1 MTAELINGA
10 RTSFG
15 PRTPETELAASVLTL
30 GVKKQL
36 VVPVKFDQLPTH
48 LEDDV
53 TGASLP
59 ANALITAV
67 YTTAATE
74 NFDGDTYDLNL
85 VQDDG
90 TAITT
95 IASLAVADMN
105 SGAEITAADATVG
118 AVGPAYVEIA
128 ETGTISS
135 TAGATTV
142 VIEYIEQIDLF

>member
-36 VVPVKFDQLPTH
+36 VVPVKYDQLPTH

-67 YTTAATE
+67 YATPA
-74 NFDGDTYDLNL
+74 NVAFAGGTSYDVNL
-85 VQDDG
+85 VEDDG
-90 TAITT
+90 TAVTT
-95 IASLAVADMN
+95 VSTIVLADLN
-105 SGAEITAADATVG
+105 SGAEATVADATVG
-118 AVGPAYVEIA
+118 TAGPVYVEVA
-128 ETGTISS
+128 ETGTF
-135 TAGATTV
+135 TAGEGAV
-142 VIEYIEQIDLF
+142 VIEYIEQLDLF